1 MFGVV
6 CMFLVFKLKE
16 INFLILEKLVIYIDR
31 LIMLEELM
39 VSGRGVRILFLGGE
53 GEFYLFY
60 LGLGLRYLE
69 NICDK
74 MIICCF
80 I

>member
-39 VSGRGVRILFLGGE
+39 VSGRGARILFLGGRE
-53 GEFYLFY
+53 SF
-60 LGLGLRYLE
+60 
-69 NICDK
+69 I
-74 MIICCF
+74 CF
-80 I
+80 IWVWV

>member
-1 MFGVV
+1 M

-39 VSGRGVRILFLGGE
+39 VSGRGVRILFLGGGGRVLFVLFGFGFKIFE
-53 GEFYLFY
+53 EYL
-60 LGLGLRYLE
+60 
-69 NICDK
+69 
-74 MIICCF
+74 
-80 I
+80 

>member
-39 VSGRGVRILFLGGE
+39 VSSRGVRILFLGGGRVLFVLFGFGFKIFE
-53 GEFYLFY
+53 EYL
-60 LGLGLRYLE
+60 
-69 NICDK
+69 
-74 MIICCF
+74 
-80 I
+80 

>member
-39 VSGRGVRILFLGGE
+39 VSGRGVRILFLGGGRVLFGFGFKIF
-53 GEFYLFY
+53 GEYL
-60 LGLGLRYLE
+60 
-69 NICDK
+69 
-74 MIICCF
+74 
-80 I
+80 